1 MVQTVSTRD
10 HADPSRASGSD
21 LRQIEGRSISE
32 KHALGWAPGASEH
45 AGRLNP
51 MRTKLAV
58 VFVGLGLS
66 LAVTAVS
73 LRAHHAFA
81 AEFDA
86 NKPVTFKGTITKMEW
101 TNPHVW
107 LHLDVKKPDGTVEP
121 WAFEAGT
128 PNVLFRRGF
137 TKTSLTPGTEVVVDG
152 YQSKDGSR
160 RANGRDLTFAD
171 GKKMF
176 LGSSGTGAPYELR
189 PGNPK

>member
-1 MVQTVSTRD
+1 MRF
-10 HADPSRASGSD
+10 
-21 LRQIEGRSISE
+21 
-32 KHALGWAPGASEH
+32 
-45 AGRLNP
+45 NP
-51 MRTKLAV
+51 MRTRLAV
-58 VFVGLGLS
+58 VCAGMALL
-66 LAVTAVS
+66 LAGTGGS

-137 TKTSLTPGTEVVVDG
+137 TKASLLPGVEVVVDG
-152 YQSKDGSR
+152 
-160 RANGRDLTFAD
+160 
-171 GKKMF
+171 
-176 LGSSGTGAPYELR
+176 
-189 PGNPK
+189 